1 MFSRY
6 VPVSSL
12 QISRLRGTVC
22 SAFLRSPGTFTQPV
36 VTLMFLKHAQ
46 AFMIAVSALLS
57 VLSDRTRADEPQRPS
72 ITIVPPVISLTD
84 ARDWQRLLVLRTLP
98 DGSTSDVTASATFS
112 LSDPAICQLEL
123 GQVRPLSDGRC
134 QITVRYED
142 SETTAMVEVT
152 NAATVP
158 DLQFRTEVLAVL
170 TKSGCNSGKCHGA
183 ASGKDGFRLSLFG
196 YDPPGDH
203 HRLTREFPG
212 RRVNVNAPDS
222 SLLLQKA
229 LGNVNHTGGQCLEE
243 DSEHFQTLQS
253 WIATG
258 APADP
263 PEAAIPTG
271 IRVYPDEAV
280 FASHEA
286 GPQPLLVI
294 ASFSDGTDRDVT
306 DLCVFLSNN
315 DAVSTVNN
323 NGTIAPEG
331 PGTSFI
337 LARFD
342 QFTEGTD
349 VIVRPG
355 TPFRFPEM
363 TPNNQIDSLVFE
375 RWKNL
380 HLLPSDVCSDEE
392 FLRRAQLDL
401 IGLLPT
407 PAERDSFLADP
418 DPNKRAKHI
427 DALLQR
433 PEFLDLWVMKWAE
446 LLQIRTVNGLSPKG
460 LLMYDRWLR
469 ERVHAGQTI
478 DQIIRELI
486 PATGGTFENPA
497 TSYYQTETTP
507 QLLAENIAQS
517 FMGTRIQCAQCHNH
531 PFDRWT
537 MDDYYGFASFFSQV
551 GYKQAQ
557 DPREILVFNAGTGS
571 LKHPI
576 ADRSVVPAF
585 LGAGPAVLTPGI
597 DYRAIL
603 ADWLASDVN
612 PAFSQ
617 NLGNIVWAHFFG
629 LGIVEPVDD
638 VRVSN
643 PPSNP
648 QLLNYLGKK
657 LVQDRYDIRPLI
669 REICLSRTWQLSS
682 TRNDSNRLDE
692 RHFSH
697 SKVRRMRAEV
707 LLDCLN
713 QVTES
718 QEEFRGLPRGSRAV
732 QIADGQTPNYFLTTF
747 GRASRATA
755 CSCEVRTSPTLSQAL
770 HLINGESTTGKI
782 DSGAV
787 IDRLMLDS
795 ANPLDVATR
804 LFERCLCRQPTEQE
818 LQHIKARLTENQ
830 DAREALRDLFWALLN
845 SNEFLFNH

>member
-1 MFSRY
+1 MFRRDCLCS
-6 VPVSSL
+6 PL
-12 QISRLRGTVC
+12 QIPRPRRTVC
-22 SAFLRSPGTFTQPV
+22 SALLRSLGIFIQPV
-36 VTLMFLKHAQ
+36 VTSMFLKHILVLIITFQ
-46 AFMIAVSALLS
+46 ATSFVPSGM
-57 VLSDRTRADEPQRPS
+57 TRADEPLRPS
-72 ITIVPPVISLTD
+72 ITVFPPVISLTD
-84 ARDWQRLLVLRTLP
+84 ARDWQRLQVLRTLP
-98 DGSTSDVTASATFS
+98 DGSTSDVTSDATFT
-112 LSDPAICQLEL
+112 LSDPAICQIEL
-123 GQVRPLSDGRC
+123 GRIRPLSDGKC
-134 QITVRYED
+134 QITVHYED
-142 SETTAMVEVT
+142 CETTAMVDVA
-152 NAATVP
+152 NATIIP
-158 DLQFRTEVLAVL
+158 ELKFRTEVLAVL

-212 RRVNVNAPDS
+212 RRVNVNAPDA

-243 DSEHFQTLQS
+243 DSEHFQTVQS
-253 WIATG
+253 WISSG

-263 PEAAIPTG
+263 PEAALPTR

-280 FASHEA
+280 FTSHQSA
-286 GPQPLLVI
+286 PQPLIVV

-323 NGTIAPEG
+323 NGTVTPEG

-355 TPFRFPEM
+355 TPFRFPDIA
-363 TPNNQIDSLVFE
+363 PNNQIDSLVFE

-380 HLLPSDVCSDEE
+380 HLTPSELCSDEE
-392 FLRRAQLDL
+392 FLRRASLDL

-407 PAERDSFLADP
+407 PAERNAFLADP
-418 DPNKRAKHI
+418 DPNKRTRQI

-446 LLQIRTVNGLSPKG
+446 LLQIRTVNGLSSKG

-469 ERVHAGQTI
+469 ERVHSGQTI

-571 LKHPI
+571 LRHPI
-576 ADRSVVPAF
+576 ADRSVVTTF
-585 LGAGPAVLTPGI
+585 LGAGPAAIPPGV

-603 ADWLASDVN
+603 ADWLASDAN
-612 PAFSQ
+612 PAFAQ

-648 QLLNYLGKK
+648 ELLNYIGKK
-657 LVQDRYDIRPLI
+657 LAQDQYDIRPLI

-682 TRNDSNRLDE
+682 ARNASNRLDE

-718 QEEFRGLPRGSRAV
+718 QDEFRGLPPGSRAV

-782 DSGAV
+782 ESGAV

-795 ANPLDVATR
+795 NDALTVATH
-804 LFERCLCRQPTEQE
+804 LFERCLCRQPTDQE
-818 LQHIKARLTENQ
+818 LLQIKARLADSPNATET
-830 DAREALRDLFWALLN
+830 LGDLFWALLN